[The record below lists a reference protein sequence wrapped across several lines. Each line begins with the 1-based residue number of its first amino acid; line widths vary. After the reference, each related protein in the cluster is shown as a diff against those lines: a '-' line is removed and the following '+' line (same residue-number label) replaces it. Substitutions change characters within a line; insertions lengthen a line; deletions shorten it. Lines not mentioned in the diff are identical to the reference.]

1 MTGVPDLA
9 RIEYDLGRGLAAAG
23 AAGAAVALVSADHAW
38 TFLHG
43 HAYAGR
49 PLTPATPFHI
59 CSCSKTFTATVFSRL
74 VHDGIATW
82 DGLVRDVVPEFEL
95 ADAQANR
102 HCTFRDLAALR
113 VGLSRDG
120 IAEWG
125 MRQDLPKPARLA
137 RARHMGAAAPFR
149 ERFSYSNLCYIALS
163 LAAERLAGKPYPALV
178 QELICEPLG
187 LLDSYS
193 AGFGVAPG
201 ANAALPHM
209 PQAGASPLAVRDLTG
224 ANSEGSARMHLSG
237 RDAALWLRFLLGALD
252 GSDAGPLPAAAVKAM
267 ATPHVTV
274 PDPDIRMAPEQGAAC
289 AYGMG
294 MFVTTWHGHTLLRHG
309 GGGRGW
315 RHAMA
320 LAPDVHAGVMVMAAA
335 ENPAIDGLALQLL
348 EALAGEAPRNW
359 SASFAHAAE
368 LAAAAERRAVEA
380 RYAVVADAARVLPAP
395 GVYANPVTGTVR
407 IETDGPQL
415 RFLPDDA
422 PDFAA
427 ILQPL
432 GGDICAF
439 DFDEPALA
447 PQPLDPPFRLR
458 VADGTATPTLETS
471 YFGVLEAVT

>member
-1 MTGVPDLA
+1 MA
-9 RIEYDLGRGLAAAG
+9 R
-23 AAGAAVALVSADHAW
+23 
-38 TFLHG
+38 
-43 HAYAGR
+43 
-49 PLTPATPFHI
+49 
-59 CSCSKTFTATVFSRL
+59 
-74 VHDGIATW
+74 W

-113 VGLSRDG
+113 VGLGRDG

-125 MRQDLPKPARLA
+125 MRQDLPKPVRLA
-137 RARHMGAAAPFR
+137 RARHMATVAPFR

-163 LAAERLAGKPYPALV
+163 LAAERLAGQPYPSLV
-178 QELICEPLG
+178 QERVCEPLG

-209 PQAGASPLAVRDLTG
+209 PQAGAPPVAMRDLTG
-224 ANSEGSARMHLSG
+224 ANSEGSARMHLSV
-237 RDAALWLRFLLGALD
+237 RDAALWLRFLLDALG
-252 GSDAGPLPAAAVKAM
+252 GSDAGPLPAAAVRAM
-267 ATPHVTV
+267 AAPHATV

-335 ENPAIDGLALQLL
+335 ESPAIDGLALQLL
-348 EALAGEAPRNW
+348 EALTDEAPRNW

-368 LAAAAERRAVEA
+368 LAAAAERRAIET
-380 RYAVVADAARVLPAP
+380 RFAVATGAARVLPAP
-395 GVYANPVTGTVR
+395 GIYANPVTGKVR
-407 IETDGPQL
+407 IELDGPQL
-415 RFLPDDA
+415 RFLPEDA

-427 ILQPL
+427 TLQPL
-432 GGDICAF
+432 GGDVCAL

-458 VADGTATPTLETS
+458 GAGGAATPALETS
-471 YFGVLEAVT
+471 YFGVLGAVA